1 MEFWDEVVV
10 AGKLSTAEL
19 LTAAQAEVNQDG
31 VEIPVPHLVALQD
44 RATQEVFDAATRM
57 LASEDSR
64 ARELGA
70 LVLRELGPGD
80 EAGRRPFSSE
90 AVPLLTGRLSE
101 EHDPRV
107 LGWIISALGYN
118 AARESLDE
126 VLPFAEH
133 PHWRVRFHVAAALPA
148 LVDPDQT
155 QPRAADALLA
165 LCRDDYAETR
175 YYALYA
181 LLEEVAGVDQDE
193 LAHAITALREDP
205 DEQIRAM
212 ARARRVDA

>member
-1 MEFWDEVVV
+1 MEFRVAVVV

-19 LTAAQAEVNQDG
+19 LAAAQAEVNNSGAD
-31 VEIPVPHLVALQD
+31 VPAPHLVALQD
-44 RATQEVFDAATRM
+44 RPTREVFDAAALM
-57 LASEDSR
+57 LTSDEPD

-70 LVLRELGPGD
+70 LILRELGPQD

-101 EHDPRV
+101 EPDPRV

-126 VLPFAEH
+126 LLPFAEH

-148 LVDPDQT
+148 LVNPEQIES
-155 QPRAADALLA
+155 PAAEALLA
-165 LCRDDYAETR
+165 LFRDDYAETR
-175 YYALYA
+175 YYDLYA
-181 LLEEVAGVDQDE
+181 LLEEVEGVDPGQLDQ
-193 LAHAITALREDP
+193 AITALRDDP
-205 DEQIRAM
+205 DEQIHGM
-212 ARARRVDA
+212 ARARRVDI